1 MNDLSI
7 LYIKNEKIRIE
18 SSKIF
23 VDWMKKKY
31 LKKFVI
37 ITKISKSDY
46 KVIAEE
52 YIDGEIVPIPNLQKY
67 LTLLDLSIIRFVNIA
82 EPNDNNSDSEFKFF
96 TTYLT
101 PPSNITIKFINL
113 LIPKADWFTKPS
125 FSAATNKADCNILI
139 SPVDRPNPRR
149 SNHDVNDE
157 IYSHHLVVNTLAVAA
172 IWRGMNK
179 SEFDEEQLDEGLDI
193 RTSALGDL
201 PPDHQVIICRNF
213 ARLLIAPDP
222 VSKLLDSFSTDDGNW
237 ILPNQNFEHSNDDYL
252 VIKSLSDELIKN
264 HKNKIS
270 YKSLQTSPQENK
282 QSFFSFFRD
291 RSKRIVSNSSL
302 KDLSKLTEEENIK
315 DLQELKSINVDSI
328 ATMKRIQ
335 SKIITNTAI
344 RGDTKIPELWR
355 DIRSIIFSLIDGS
368 DLDEKY
374 SKLNKN
380 QILNNLTCITTPEGE
395 DLDSLLGDEKIIL
408 STSDSSEA
416 VNDQLDNTED
426 GKMQVRK
433 GNTLFE
439 NLIDYMFDQMQHA
452 FSDFAKALEQIVK
465 TPEDNKKIL
474 ETSSKQ
480 KQYLKYL
487 EIIMVSYF
495 ITCVGML
502 TNYFLIQGNYLSIRV
517 YRSYPNPSLVIVCG
531 LAVIILWSYLIYS
544 LYKLSNL
551 NDSVLNYEKII
562 DESVRKFVE
571 IDNISNQTALWS
583 KIYGLLIHATFSN
596 LEDENDLA
604 NIELSGELT
613 SVSAKLGNINQDV
626 FHNIREEL
634 LKDGWF
640 YEFYTVLEPAFSE
653 YLKDDNKLRLEETML
668 KIDTENATENDTNST
683 RYKFYKFLKDGHAK
697 KIIEN
702 KIESKFQK
710 SLDLDSKTLFTGS
723 EGQSIDED
731 KFVSDIKNMN
741 TPQDKEFD
749 KRFLLDSNSIKV
761 EPKAHEYNV
770 GSDSLFAGIP
780 IQKAIVR
787 TDFSSRISTK
797 KLLQSFEL
805 NTDEERIIEDEDISR
820 DDEKDNPDEDKRF
833 N

>member
-1 MNDLSI
+1 MNDLSV

-37 ITKISKSDY
+37 VTEISKSDN
-46 KVIAEE
+46 KVTAEE

-67 LTLLDLSIIRFVNIA
+67 LALLDLSILRFVNIV
-82 EPNDNNSDSEFKFF
+82 EPNDSNSDSEFKFF

-101 PPSNITIKFINL
+101 PPSNIEIKFINL
-113 LIPKADWFTKPS
+113 LIPKASWFQDMS

-149 SNHDVNDE
+149 FSVDITEEN
-157 IYSHHLVVNTLAVAA
+157 YSHHLVVNSLAVAA
-172 IWRGMNK
+172 IWRGMDK
-179 SEFDEEQLDEGLDI
+179 GDFDDEQLHEGLDI
-193 RTSALGDL
+193 RTSALSDL
-201 PPDHQVIICRNF
+201 TPDHEVIICRNF

-222 VSKLLDSFSTDDGNW
+222 VSKLLDSFSTDDGSW
-237 ILPNQNFEHSNDDYL
+237 ILPNQNFEYSNDDYL

-270 YKSLQTSPQENK
+270 YKSLQTSPDDNK

-291 RSKRIVSNSSL
+291 RSKRLVSNASL
-302 KDLSKLTEEENIK
+302 KDLSKLAEEENIK

-380 QILNNLTCITTPEGE
+380 QILNNLTCITTQEGE

-416 VNDQLDNTED
+416 VNDQLDNAED

-439 NLIDYMFDQMQHA
+439 NLIEYMFDQMQHA
-452 FSDFAKALEQIVK
+452 FSDFTKALEQIVK

-495 ITCVGML
+495 ITCVAML
-502 TNYFLIQGNYLSIRV
+502 TNYFLIRGNYLSIQF
-517 YRSYPNPSLVIVCG
+517 YLPYPNPSFAIVGG

-604 NIELSGELT
+604 NIDLSDVLT

-634 LKDGWF
+634 VKDGWF
-640 YEFYTVLEPAFSE
+640 FKFYKDIEPAFSE
-653 YLKDDNKLRLEETML
+653 YLKDDKLRIQEIML
-668 KIDTENATENDTNST
+668 KIETENATENDTNSI
-683 RYKFYKFLKDGHAK
+683 RYKFYKFLKEGHAK

-710 SLDLDSKTLFTGS
+710 SLHLESKTLFTGS

-741 TPQDKEFD
+741 TQQDKEFD

-761 EPKAHEYNV
+761 EPKADEYNI
-770 GSDSLFAGIP
+770 GADSLFAGMP

-797 KLLQSFEL
+797 KLLESFAL
-805 NTDEERIIEDEDISR
+805 NAEERIIEDEDISR